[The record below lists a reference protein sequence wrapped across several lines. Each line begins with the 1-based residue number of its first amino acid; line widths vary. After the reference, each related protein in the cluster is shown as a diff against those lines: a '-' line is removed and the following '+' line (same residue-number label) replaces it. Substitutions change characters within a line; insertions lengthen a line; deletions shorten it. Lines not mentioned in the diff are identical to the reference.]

1 MFRGLGVALFCLAL
15 PALPARSGEPPE
27 KAPEADQ
34 DVQGLVKKALEK
46 EVAGDNRGREQLL
59 HKALDASPDAPAANW
74 QLGRLRVGHA
84 WRPAADAGDEPQN
97 GKRLAEYRGLLG
109 QSKAT
114 VASQSSLAQ
123 WCKKNHFTDEARI
136 HWQNVLKVDPDN
148 ADAIAALKLKPFNGS
163 MLTAAQIRSAKK
175 DAQDISKAVDGWRPL
190 VARWSGAAGRGDG
203 ALPAAVREKIVKM
216 SDPADFLGLEQVLVK
231 QVADKHRQKEYHRM
245 LLAMLPALGENPHL
259 AAAASLARHIL
270 YVDFDD
276 VALAAAA
283 GLKQRPPDQ
292 YMTMLMGGLQS
303 PLEVRIKPAA
313 SGIDVYQE
321 GVTTDYSFSLTLPD
335 SPSSQGSGAGSGG
348 PTGRNPTAAQGPAGD
363 IQRSIRREN
372 AAIAKRNARVI
383 SALRQLTGLDLGERP
398 MNWWKWWWQDYN
410 ELYTV
415 SGGSGG
421 YYGQSINTVIHR
433 QVSVAEGEFVD
444 HWGIWGGVHGN
455 GGPFAGPGGVGASG
469 VTGGPVA
476 TMGPIA
482 TGVYG
487 ITSAAWLSRGP
498 RGAAVGGAYSIPVTH
513 TSDHTSV
520 KPGSSS
526 ACSGFAPAT
535 KVWALGGRKPIGE
548 IKVGDRVLAQDVET
562 GELAYKPVLAV
573 PIRPL
578 GPRVKLSVYRES
590 IIAASSHPF

>member
-1 MFRGLGVALFCLAL
+1 
-15 PALPARSGEPPE
+15 
-27 KAPEADQ
+27 
-34 DVQGLVKKALEK
+34 
-46 EVAGDNRGREQLL
+46 
-59 HKALDASPDAPAANW
+59 
-74 QLGRLRVGHA
+74 
-84 WRPAADAGDEPQN
+84 
-97 GKRLAEYRGLLG
+97 
-109 QSKAT
+109 
-114 VASQSSLAQ
+114 
-123 WCKKNHFTDEARI
+123 
-136 HWQNVLKVDPDN
+136 
-148 ADAIAALKLKPFNGS
+148 
-163 MLTAAQIRSAKK
+163 
-175 DAQDISKAVDGWRPL
+175 
-190 VARWSGAAGRGDG
+190 
-203 ALPAAVREKIVKM
+203 
-216 SDPADFLGLEQVLVK
+216 
-231 QVADKHRQKEYHRM
+231 
-245 LLAMLPALGENPHL
+245 
-259 AAAASLARHIL
+259 
-270 YVDFDD
+270 
-276 VALAAAA
+276 
-283 GLKQRPPDQ
+283 
-292 YMTMLMGGLQS
+292 
-303 PLEVRIKPAA
+303 
-313 SGIDVYQE
+313 
-321 GVTTDYSFSLTLPD
+321 
-335 SPSSQGSGAGSGG
+335 
-348 PTGRNPTAAQGPAGD
+348 
-363 IQRSIRREN
+363 
-372 AAIAKRNARVI
+372 
-383 SALRQLTGLDLGERP
+383 

-487 ITSAAWLSRGP
+487 ITSAARLSRGP

-578 GPRVKLSVYRES
+578 GPRVKLGVYRES
-590 IIAASSHPF
+590 IIAASSHPFWSPGDGWRMAKDLAARDRVHTLSGGVQLDSVETAGRGEATTSLVVADFSTYFVGDQGILVHDNTPRQPTEAVLPGLVRR